1 MRKSTVRNPPALESL
16 ESRLLLT
23 GGIAG
28 TIVNAVTSQ
37 PVGGITVNIQQ
48 SSNPDSANDQA
59 WDWVTSVQTNALG
72 RYQVSGLDP
81 RHYRVRLDDGAA
93 AANGTHF
100 VSANLFDVVVFDGA
114 TTANMNLRAI
124 QAGRITGHVYDG
136 ADNPI
141 AGAQV
146 LVEAD
151 YTQDSGDDWHW
162 FETDANGR
170 YDLYVVPTSKEI
182 YPVKILYAPAGGM
195 SGGHPTSYA
204 VQIAPG
210 LYSAPLTGT
219 AGPDFHLSLG
229 GSIHGFAMTA
239 DGAPVAYHDVLEPVT
254 PIANGM
260 FEDPNARTDSNGEFW
275 IDGVPA
281 GMDIYLDTVSW
292 DWNDFSSNGHM
303 YAWGDRYVGP
313 YTVAAGQVLD
323 IGTFT
328 VPRAGTIRGVVTD
341 ATGNPIVGADVWFK
355 GIDAD
360 GGSVSLDDEDGL
372 TTDALGQYRCDWL
385 PPGQYTV
392 QVLKDG
398 WVPYVSPTNIVVGS
412 DEVHQQDVV
421 LQSSAGGVQVS
432 GTITNFMD
440 FAPRNSDGVVLP
452 FNIIDYSGYL
462 GAYNGPGGPMILAYS
477 ADRQWTP
484 ADMIQPDSSFSSMA
498 YLTDGYQDYFLTS
511 ATPAG
516 RYAMM
521 LPTGPQTLQAMGAL
535 ASNAPGGWWS
545 GLLSDPVTINGKAG
559 QSLIDTFTIPKGTAT
574 ISGDITFPASYGDGG
589 VLSDDSMLLFLKPAT
604 GNNSFF
610 GRAVGQPDPAGHYVL
625 ADIPAGN
632 YYLYAYGLGLTPC
645 ISGLI
650 TVTTGQAIVED
661 VAMSYGGVVSG
672 TVTADGLPVAGAAIS
687 SRNTGFS
694 VVTDENGAYQLPG
707 FLVGGDT
714 LTVSKPGLVSQS
726 LDVTLAAD
734 EHQTQNIDLVIH
746 PSSITGLVENAG
758 RVSDGIDNDGD
769 GQTDEADE
777 ALVSGATVV
786 AYNTVTGQQTSAT
799 TVAGQF
805 TFTGL
810 PSGSYVLGAHAD
822 GMTTATY
829 PGGANTI
836 ALDPATAMDLSATPI
851 VLSYVGPSFSVSSSV
866 AAGKLSITFHTD
878 MPLLSLPTA
887 TLVGGAGVLGSLR
900 QVNTT
905 TYTCTYSS
913 AAGDSAAQIRIA
925 ESAAKPIVPGS
936 PVSKTFGFDVA
947 PTLVE
952 QEGTTFYNAQGA
964 AADMMGAQD
973 NSTVYVPPFALAGS
987 DATSAITLT
996 ASRYGDPGAQLG
1008 DSKAVTGVYEFNF
1021 TKDGQAADVQLAHEA
1036 TVTLAFKLPVGMTPA
1051 EFEATLKVGFKNES
1065 LNPPQWVWNDLANSN
1080 PASGISDIRINWAS
1094 NSITFKASHFSEFAA
1109 ATDAETLDV
1118 TTTGLAVY
1126 YTDADG
1132 TKVKVVLRTGQGLL
1146 HFTGIGMTQTTT
1158 RTGITVSGSSL
1169 KLDTVTLSNTSPD
1182 LSSLSFTTVGGRFP
1196 GTAVGAISGTPLSRL
1211 EASTVTLDGLGISI
1225 PAGAINVA
1233 KLAHIDN
1240 GADITMGAAAQ
1251 PVAITCGA
1259 IGDDSSVA
1267 VTGAIQSL
1275 TAARWDSGA
1284 LSANSLA
1291 TLTVAGRFGANVT
1304 LSGAGNPSQTLGTAN
1319 IKGGVGA
1326 NTWDITG
1333 KVGRVTIGGTVGT
1346 SGAAWVLKNATAVTG
1361 LTLGDVVNGTV
1372 TVGGVLGTL
1381 TAKRYLAGSVDAA
1394 SLGTLSIPGVAATK
1408 ITPAISGDFGANL
1421 TLTNALAKPALGT
1434 LSVSGWLDGA
1444 TITSAGPLGTV
1455 KVGGMRDS
1463 RIEAHDAGTQKSI
1476 GSFTIQAI
1484 AGQTDVFINANVS
1497 GDTLGTVVLRNVRTN
1512 NVANAGADF
1521 GVTGRKIA
1529 SYTRW
1534 QGKVAAKKASNL
1546 VGAQVIEQ
1554 TEDYIF
1560 QLI

>member
-1 MRKSTVRNPPALESL
+1 MSKSTVRNQPALESL

-28 TIVNAVTSQ
+28 TIANAVTSQ
-37 PVGGITVNIQQ
+37 AVGGITVNVFQ

-59 WDWVTSVQTNALG
+59 WDWVTSVQTDALG

-81 RHYRVRLDDGAA
+81 RHYRLQIDDGAA

-100 VSANLFDVVVFDGA
+100 VETDLFDVVVFNGA
-114 TTANMNLRAI
+114 TTTDMNIRAR
-124 QAGRITGHVYDG
+124 QAGRITGHVSDDAG
-136 ADNPI
+136 NPI
-141 AGAQV
+141 AHAQV

-151 YTQDSGDDWHW
+151 YTQDGGNDWHW

-170 YDLYVVPTSKEI
+170 YDLYVVPTSKKI

-195 SGGHPTSYA
+195 SGGHSTSYA

-239 DGAPVAYHDVLEPVT
+239 DGAPVAYREVLEPVT

-260 FEDPNARTDSNGEFW
+260 FEDPDAYTDANGEFW

-281 GMDIYLDTVSW
+281 GMDIYLNTSSW
-292 DWNDFSSNGHM
+292 DWRDFSSNGHM
-303 YAWGDRYVGP
+303 YACGDRYVGP
-313 YTVAAGQVLD
+313 YNVAAGQVLD

-341 ATGNPIVGADVWFK
+341 ATGNPIVGADVWFR
-355 GIDAD
+355 GIDAG

-372 TTDALGQYRCDWL
+372 TTDAFGQYRCDWL

-432 GTITNFMD
+432 GTITNFLE
-440 FAPRNSDGVVLP
+440 FAPRNSSGAVLP
-452 FNIIDYSGYL
+452 FNIISYGGYS
-462 GAYNGPGGPMILAYS
+462 YNGPEGPVVLAYN

-484 ADMIQPDSSFSSMA
+484 ADMIQPNRCFSGQANLS
-498 YLTDGYQDYFLTS
+498 DGYQDYFLPS

-516 RYAMM
+516 RYTLT
-521 LPTGPQTLQAMGAL
+521 LPTGPQTLQALGPVI
-535 ASNAPGGWWS
+535 SQPPGGWWS
-545 GLLSDPVTINGKAG
+545 GLLSDPVTIDGKAG

-574 ISGDITFPASYGDGG
+574 ISGDITFPAGYGG
-589 VLSDDSMLLFLKPAT
+589 VLSYDSMLLFLKPTT

-610 GRAVGQPDPAGHYVL
+610 GRAVGQPDPAGHFVL
-625 ADIPAGN
+625 ADIPAGT
-632 YYLYAYGLGLTPC
+632 YYLYAYGLGLTPW
-645 ISGLI
+645 ISDLI
-650 TVTTGQAIVED
+650 TVTAGQAIPEN

-672 TVTADGLPVAGAAIS
+672 TVTAGGVSVAGAAVS

-694 VVTDENGAYQLPG
+694 AITDQSGDYQLPG
-707 FLVGGDT
+707 LLVGGDT
-714 LTVSKPGLVSQS
+714 LTISKPGLVAQS
-726 LDVTLAAD
+726 IDVTLAAD
-734 EHQTQNIDLVIH
+734 EHQTQNIDLVIN

-758 RVSDGIDNDGD
+758 QVSDGVDNDGD

-786 AYNTVTGQQTSAT
+786 VYNTVTGQQTSTT

-810 PSGSYVLGAHAD
+810 ASGSYVLGAHAD
-822 GMTTATY
+822 GMTTVTY
-829 PGGANTI
+829 PGGAGTI

-851 VLSYVGPSFSVSSSV
+851 ILSYVGPSFSVSSSM

-878 MPLLSLPTA
+878 MPLQALPTV
-887 TLVGGAGVLGSLR
+887 TLVGGAGTLGSLG

-905 TYTCTYSS
+905 TYTCKYSP

-947 PTLVE
+947 PTLVA
-952 QEGTTFYNAQGA
+952 QTGTTFYNAQGA

-973 NSTVYVPPFALAGS
+973 NSTVYVPPFALVG
-987 DATSAITLT
+987 DASTSAITLT

-1021 TKDGQAADVQLAHEA
+1021 TQNGQAADVQLAHEA

-1051 EFEATLKVGFKNES
+1051 EFEATLKVGFKNQS

-1118 TTTGLAVY
+1118 TTTGLPVF
-1126 YTDADG
+1126 YTDSDG
-1132 TKVKVVLRTGQGLL
+1132 TKVKVALRAGQGLL

-1182 LSSLSFTTVGGRFP
+1182 LSSLSFTTVGGHFP

-1211 EASTVTLDGLGISI
+1211 EAATVTLDGLGISI
-1225 PAGAINVA
+1225 PAGAINAV
-1233 KLAHIDN
+1233 KLANIAN
-1240 GADITMGAAAQ
+1240 GADITMGAAAR
-1251 PVAITCGA
+1251 PVAITCGT

-1267 VTGAIQSL
+1267 VTGAIKSL

-1284 LSANSLA
+1284 LTANSLA
-1291 TLTVAGRFGANVT
+1291 TLTVAGRCGADVT
-1304 LSGAGNPSQTLGTAN
+1304 LSGAGNPSQTLGSVT

-1361 LTLGDVVNGTV
+1361 LTLGDVVNGSV

-1381 TAKRYLAGSVDAA
+1381 TAKRYLAGSVNAA
-1394 SLGTLSIPGVAATK
+1394 SLGTLSVPGVAATK
-1408 ITPAISGDFGANL
+1408 TRPAIPGDFGADL
-1421 TLTNALAKPALGT
+1421 TLTNALAKPALGS
-1434 LSVSGWLDGA
+1434 LSISGWLDGA
-1444 TITSAGPLGTV
+1444 TITSAGPVGTV

-1476 GSFTIQAI
+1476 GSFTIQGI
-1484 AGQTDVFINANVS
+1484 AGQPEVFINANLS

-1521 GVTGRKIA
+1521 GLTARKIA

-1554 TEDYIF
+1554 AEDYIF